1 MTDIPLPWESSVST
15 NKAIK
20 RHNFFLLG
28 GSYLVRY
35 FEVLGYFIYIH
46 TSISSYFTSY
56 FAPQSSG
63 MPDYKDSKN
72 LVPPNYC

>member
-1 MTDIPLPWESSVST
+1 MTDIPLPWEFGIST

-20 RHNFFLLG
+20 RYNFFLLG
-28 GSYLVRY
+28 GSYLVPT
-35 FEVLGYFIYIH
+35 LKSLDILSIH